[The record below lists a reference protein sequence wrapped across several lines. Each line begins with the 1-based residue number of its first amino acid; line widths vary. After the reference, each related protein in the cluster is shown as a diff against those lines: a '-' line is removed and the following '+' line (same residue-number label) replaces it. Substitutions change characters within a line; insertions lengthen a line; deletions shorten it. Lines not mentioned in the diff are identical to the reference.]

1 MHMTC
6 HHSYP
11 NGRPNVCN
19 ELVNACEVDLV
30 VVDKHYTVF
39 AYVLNKHAAW
49 GRRHTD
55 MQCPILKK
63 LTNYCLGHAV
73 ICASAHHKD
82 TLNSPVFHF
91 NSISILHHMLRCT
104 EPSIKGL

>member
-39 AYVLNKHAAW
+39 AYVLNKHA
-49 GRRHTD
+49 GEEGV
-55 MQCPILKK
+55 Q
-63 LTNYCLGHAV
+63 
-73 ICASAHHKD
+73 IC
-82 TLNSPVFHF
+82 NVQY
-91 NSISILHHMLRCT
+91 
-104 EPSIKGL
+104 